1 MTIEHVKSIL
11 LNLYSKD
18 LCYYK
23 VQDKWSEDNKC
34 FGMCAITS
42 LIINDYFGGNI
53 CKIHV
58 DGISHYF
65 NLLDNKIIDLTASQF
80 NYEINYKNYQIID
93 RNKTLTKDIKQR
105 YNKLKSQLIDT
116 LLKEVDEEVYKCHEC
131 KNLVDKFPNDSTVFL
146 GKDNDIVLVGEA
158 PANNGWRK
166 SHKLWKDINGKILPS
181 GVVLQK
187 LFDIIGRDI
196 FETTFLESVKCYP
209 LERKNLKVCSKNCKN
224 IMLKQLKFLNPKL
237 IITLGEFPTRNL
249 LNFKFGKFA
258 DVVGNIYEVDGFK
271 ILPIYHPSPISP
283 KSYKGNVPIFEK
295 IKEKSSNTQ
304 MYIDKDIKLTY
315 KK

>member
-1 MTIEHVKSIL
+1 MNIENIQKVL
-11 LNLYSKD
+11 LECYSKD
-18 LCYYK
+18 LCYPK
-23 VQDKWSEDNKC
+23 VQNNWNDNNKC

-42 LIINDYFGGNI
+42 LIINDYFGGDI

-65 NLLDNKIIDLTASQF
+65 NLIEDNLIDLTSCQF
-80 NYEINYKNYQIID
+80 NCDIDYKNYQIVERKNI
-93 RNKTLTKDIKQR
+93 LTDDTKHR
-105 YNKLKSQLIDT
+105 YNVLKERLVNK
-116 LLKEVDEEVYKCHEC
+116 LLKQIDDEVFNC
-131 KNLVDKFPNDSTVFL
+131 KSCDKLVDKFPNDTTVFI

-166 SHKLWKDINGKILPS
+166 SHKLWKDVNGKVLPS

-187 LFDIIGRDI
+187 LFDIIDRDI

-209 LERKNLKVCSKNCKN
+209 LERKSLKTCSKNCKN
-224 IMLKQLKFLNPKL
+224 IMLKQLKIINPKL

-249 LNFKFGKFA
+249 LDFKFDKFA
-258 DVVGNIYEVDGFK
+258 DIVGNIYEINGYK

-283 KSYKGNVPIFEK
+283 KSYTGNIPIFEK
-295 IKEKSSNTQ
+295 LR
-304 MYIDKDIKLTY
+304 DKGGDE
-315 KK
+315 